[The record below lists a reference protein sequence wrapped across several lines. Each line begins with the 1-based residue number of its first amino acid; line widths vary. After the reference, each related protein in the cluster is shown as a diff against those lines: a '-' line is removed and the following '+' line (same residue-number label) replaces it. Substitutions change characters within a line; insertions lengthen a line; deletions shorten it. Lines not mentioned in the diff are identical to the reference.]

1 MALRLIVTFKALP
14 GKAQEFADAFK
25 GLAEVTLKEQGCE
38 QYELFRSQ
46 QDADT
51 LVLLERWTSQEDL
64 GAHMAAMQARGGPP
78 TSVFNAETPSFERYE
93 V

>member
-14 GKAQEFADAFK
+14 GKAQDFADAFK
-25 GLAEVTLKEQGCE
+25 GLAAITLKEQGCE

-51 LVLLERWTSQEDL
+51 LVCSSAGHRRRTSTRTWRRCKP
-64 GAHMAAMQARGGPP
+64 AAVRPP
-78 TSVFNAETPSFERYE
+78 QP
-93 V
+93 